1 MAAGVYPESPVLTPP
16 RDRACRAVGAVLSSP
31 HARTRDTRTRRGR
44 TSRGSDR
51 ARDEPVVSGPRVSV
65 VTIVRGRLE
74 HLRRQGWGLAEQDE
88 PDLEWVVVRM
98 GGPDPAAALADGGP
112 TPVRVE
118 LDVPD
123 GAPLPLAAARNAG
136 IAAASGAT
144 VVLLD
149 VDAVPGRQTLRRYA
163 DAAERTGGAVAGP
176 VSYLPAGVPRT
187 REDLAHM
194 AGAGQAHAARPV
206 PSDGELLPEQR
217 WELLW
222 TVSMAAPAELL
233 RRAGGF
239 DERYTGYG
247 AEDTDLAMR
256 LRATGSPL
264 HWVGGAWAY
273 HQHHEEVGRR
283 DRVPDIVRNAAI
295 FRDTWGWW
303 PMSGWLADLAAEGR
317 IEWDPSGTTLRER

>member
-1 MAAGVYPESPVLTPP
+1 MS
-16 RDRACRAVGAVLSSP
+16 
-31 HARTRDTRTRRGR
+31 
-44 TSRGSDR
+44 
-51 ARDEPVVSGPRVSV
+51 PRVSV

-88 PDLEWVVVRM
+88 PHPEWVVVRM
-98 GGPDPAAALADGGP
+98 GGPDPSAVLTEGP
-112 TPVRVE
+112 RPVLVE

-123 GAPLPLAAARNAG
+123 GSPLPLAAARNAG
-136 IAAASGAT
+136 IAAASGET

-149 VDAVPGRQTLRRYA
+149 VDAVPGPQTLRRYG

-176 VSYLPAGVPRT
+176 VSYLPAGVPAT
-187 REDLAHM
+187 HADLGTL
-194 AGAGQAHAARPV
+194 AGAGRPHPARPV
-206 PSDGELLPEQR
+206 PADGELLPEQR

-222 TVSMAAPAELL
+222 TVSMAAPAALL
-233 RRAGGF
+233 RRVGGF

-256 LRATGSPL
+256 LRASGAPL

-283 DRVPDIVRNAAI
+283 DRVPDIVRNAST
-295 FRDTWGWW
+295 FRRTWGWW
-303 PMSGWLADLAAEGR
+303 PMAGWLADLAAEGR
-317 IEWDPSGTTLRER
+317 VEWDPDGTTLREV